1 MGGVINL
8 LYSQMVTASFC
19 CRAKLKSISESNLAQ
34 QLEITAKWSSHTS
47 HFCLDSRGKSPH
59 SILKNMF
66 VCRLQTGI
74 KHGHFHKIYTS
85 LQAEL
90 PDIWF
95 GLVNAVW
102 QFQHHL
108 TECLANW
115 HKWWHNSTSC
125 YLQHIS
131 VCVLAPFYTMIKVAI
146 SNTCFSVYL
155 HHSYVSVC
163 VLTPFTCFSVYWHLS
178 HVSVCVLASFHTMIK
193 GCHEISTYPLWNLQ
207 QTVWE
212 RQLLLHFYSGMITM
226 SLRK

>member
-34 QLEITAKWSSHTS
+34 QLENTAKCSSHTS

-115 HKWWHNSTSC
+115 HKWWTTPH
-125 YLQHIS
+125 L
-131 VCVLAPFYTMIKVAI
+131 AI
-146 SNTCFSVYL
+146 SNTFQC
-155 HHSYVSVC
+155 
-163 VLTPFTCFSVYWHLS
+163 VYWHLS
-178 HVSVCVLASFHTMIK
+178 HVSVCTGIFHMFQ
-193 GCHEISTYPLWNLQ
+193 CVY
-207 QTVWE
+207 
-212 RQLLLHFYSGMITM
+212 LHRSIQW
-226 SLRK
+226 